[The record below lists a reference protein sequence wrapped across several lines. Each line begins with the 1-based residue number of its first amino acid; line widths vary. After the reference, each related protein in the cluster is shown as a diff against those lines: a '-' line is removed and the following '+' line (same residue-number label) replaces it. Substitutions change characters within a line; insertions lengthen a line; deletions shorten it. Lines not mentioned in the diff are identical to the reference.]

1 MPFKR
6 VGTRFAQGPSVTLT
20 GGIMIRFTTLT
31 ACLALSLAFAAGC
44 NKASDEQHKADNAR
58 AEADN
63 KVAEANRDA
72 TDKIN
77 AAQSEADKKVAEAQ
91 ANFLKLRE
99 DYRHSV
105 TDDLVSVDKK
115 IADLEAKAK
124 TAKAPEKSKI
134 EAALPSIRSQREA
147 VSNEYRSLELA
158 SAITWD
164 DTKARVNKAIDDLK
178 KAVDKA
184 D

>member
-1 MPFKR
+1 
-6 VGTRFAQGPSVTLT
+6 
-20 GGIMIRFTTLT
+20 MIRSTTASLCMAVSLT
-31 ACLALSLAFAAGC
+31 LAAGC
-44 NKASDEQHKADNAR
+44 NKAVDEQQKADNAR

-77 AAQSEADKKVAEAQ
+77 AAQAEADKKVAEAQ
-91 ANFLKLRE
+91 ASFLKLRE
-99 DYRHSV
+99 DYRHKV
-105 TDDLVSVDKK
+105 NEDLTSVDKD
-115 IADLEAKAK
+115 IADLEAKSK
-124 TAKAPEKSKI
+124 TATGKTKTNI
-134 EAALPSIRSQREA
+134 EAALPNIRSLRES
-147 VSNEYRSLELA
+147 VTTEYRSLELA

-164 DTKARVNKAIDDLK
+164 DAKARVDKAVDDLK